1 MASVGKWMI
10 KKRVDD
16 LSIQEL
22 RHLLLEKRRVAR
34 NERLEH
40 FRSTGQVMAMAATW
54 DTKPATERMAAC
66 SEKGISTKTTRPS
79 WLDRILL
86 FVEILAVVGLAGM
99 VLNGLSILRTLNRGV
114 AESFQQPTTV
124 PAPLIRA
131 VVLPEGHTPPN
142 GPNGAQPNEAEIPE
156 HLRPLAQSLANVPIP
171 TPASHQAIR
180 IQIPAIDV
188 DAPVVQGDGW
198 EQLKLGV
205 AQHLGTPNPGENG
218 NLVLSGH
225 NDIFGEV
232 FRNLDRLQPGDTVI
246 LFTSQRQYTYVI
258 TGTKIVE
265 PTAVEVMD
273 PTPNATVTLISC
285 HPYLVDNHRII
296 VSAVLQNP

>member
-1 MASVGKWMI
+1 MASAGKWMT

-34 NERLEH
+34 TERLEH
-40 FRSTGQVMAMAATW
+40 FRSTGQVMAVVATLGAN
-54 DTKPATERMAAC
+54 PATGHTVGV
-66 SEKGISTKTTRPS
+66 SEKGIFAEKPRQS

-86 FVEILAVVGLAGM
+86 FVEILAVVGFAGM
-99 VLNGLSILRTLNRGV
+99 VLNGLSILNTLNREV
-114 AESFQQPTTV
+114 ADSFQQPTTV
-124 PAPLIRA
+124 PGPLIRA

-142 GPNGAQPNEAEIPE
+142 GPDGAQPNEAEIPE

-171 TPASHQAIR
+171 TPASHQASR

-188 DAPVVQGDGW
+188 DAPVVLGDGW

>member
-1 MASVGKWMI
+1 MTANRADI
-10 KKRVDD
+10 
-16 LSIQEL
+16 SIQEL
-22 RHLLLEKRRVAR
+22 RHLMLDKRRVAYR
-34 NERLEH
+34 ERLER
-40 FRSTGQVMAMAATW
+40 FCCTGKIMSAQNDFMATGQ
-54 DTKPATERMAAC
+54 KIR
-66 SEKGISTKTTRPS
+66 ISGALPRS
-79 WLDRILL
+79 RWLGRILMV
-86 FVEILAVVGLAGM
+86 VEILAVVGLAGV
-99 VLNGLSILRTLNRGV
+99 VLNGLFILKTLNLEV
-114 AESFQQPTTV
+114 AESFRQPTPL

-131 VVLPEGHTPPN
+131 VVLPQGHTPPN

-156 HLRPLAQSLANVPIP
+156 HLRPLALSFANVPTP
-171 TPASHQAIR
+171 TPASRQAIR

-198 EQLKLGV
+198 EQLKKGV
-205 AQHLGTPNPGENG
+205 GQHIGTPNPGENG

-232 FRNLDRLQPGDTVI
+232 FRDLDRLQPGDKVI
-246 LFTSQRQYTYVI
+246 LFSNQRRYTYIIV
-258 TGTKIVE
+258 GTRMVE

-285 HPYLVDNHRII
+285 HPYLIDTHRIV